1 MAARDIASV
10 LFIVTED
17 WFFAS
22 HFLPMVRAARELGL
36 DVTVVTRVKAHRQP
50 IEACGADVIALD
62 ADRSSFNPLGMVR
75 TVARLT
81 AILKEAQPTI
91 VHCIALRA
99 IVLGGLAARR
109 AGIDQRVYALTG
121 LGFLGARRDS
131 GRGSRGAISAR
142 SPRCAA

>member
-62 ADRSSFNPLGMVR
+62 ADRSSLNPSAWC
-75 TVARLT
+75 ARW
-81 AILKEAQPTI
+81 
-91 VHCIALRA
+91 
-99 IVLGGLAARR
+99 
-109 AGIDQRVYALTG
+109 
-121 LGFLGARRDS
+121 
-131 GRGSRGAISAR
+131 RGSPQSSKKRNRPSFIASR
-142 SPRCAA
+142 